1 MGWTPVILNPM
12 AGVLRRLR
20 QRLKDENFRG
30 QGMPE
35 VFRGQGMPE
44 IASKPPED
52 RQKMWNTLSTTIL
65 AAKYE
70 G

>member
-12 AGVLRRLR
+12 TGVLRRLR

-35 VFRGQGMPE
+35 IFRGQGMPE
-44 IASKPPED
+44 IASN
-52 RQKMWNTLSTTIL
+52 QKQGQGFFPSKTL
-65 AAKYE
+65 E
-70 G
+70 GS

>member
-1 MGWTPVILNPM
+1 MKAEFQSGSIS
-12 AGVLRRLR
+12 
-20 QRLKDENFRG
+20 
-30 QGMPE
+30 
-35 VFRGQGMPE
+35 QGMPE

-52 RQKMWNTLSTTIL
+52 RQKMWNTLSTTVL

>member
-12 AGVLRRLR
+12 VGVLRRLR

-44 IASKPPED
+44 IASN
-52 RQKMWNTLSTTIL
+52 QKQGQDSSPLKL
-65 AAKYE
+65 
-70 G
+70 